1 MTWHVRPG
9 RVSDVDALYELAKM
23 TGGGFTNLPPD
34 RDALAARLARSEA
47 AFAKA
52 DDAPADELYMLLLEE
67 TTTGRIGGTG
77 ALFSR
82 VGATSP
88 FYSYRLSQV
97 SQTSTALG
105 RTISSHVLHLVND
118 HDGSSEVGALFL
130 HPELRTGGLGRL
142 MARSRYLFIASHRAR
157 FGDRILSELRGW
169 LDEAG
174 DSPFWHGLGE
184 GFFGIPFQQADRFNA
199 VHGSQF
205 ISDLMPKHPIYVSM
219 LPEGAREVIGRPHDS
234 GLPAMRML
242 EAEGF
247 GFDGYVD
254 PFDGGPTMCARTDNV
269 RTVRDSR
276 ADPVA
281 LLAGDADAMQRRLFA
296 RGRLNDF
303 RAWTGHAAPA
313 LPLTIPS
320 AEAEAH
326 GLAVG
331 DTVRH
336 VAA

>member
-1 MTWHVRPG
+1 MSWHVRPG
-9 RVSDVDALYELAKM
+9 GAGDVEALYELAGM

-34 RDALAARLARSEA
+34 RDALAERLQRSED
-47 AFAKA
+47 AFART
-52 DDAPADELYMLLLEE
+52 DDSPDDELYMLLLEE
-67 TTTGRIGGTG
+67 AGTGRIGGTG
-77 ALFSR
+77 ALFSK

-97 SQTSTALG
+97 SQTSVALG
-105 RTISSHVLHLVND
+105 RTVSSHVLHLVND

-142 MARSRYLFIASHRAR
+142 MARSRYLFVASHRAR
-157 FGDRILSELRGW
+157 FGPRILSELRGW
-169 LDEAG
+169 LDGAG
-174 DSPFWHGLGE
+174 DSPFWQGLGE
-184 GFFGIPFQQADRFNA
+184 GFFGIPFQEADRFNSI
-199 VHGSQF
+199 HGSQF

-219 LPEGAREVIGRPHDS
+219 LPEEAREVIGRPHDS

-276 ADPVA
+276 VEAIA
-281 LLAGDADAMQRRLFA
+281 RLAVDVSNMERRLFA
-296 RGRLNDF
+296 HGRLAGF
-303 RAWTGHAAPA
+303 RAWAGHAALDGGLAIPA
-313 LPLTIPS
+313 S
-320 AEAEAH
+320 EAAAH
-326 GLAVG
+326 GVAVG
-331 DTVRH
+331 DEVRH
-336 VAA
+336 VAS